1 MRTLAGNGEA
11 GFADGQ
17 FVRPGRQPTDVVVDK
32 EGTIVVADHKNER
45 LRKIVGRQVTTL
57 AGRQAGGGRRDADG
71 VFVVEGERFQ
81 MHRSVLAAR
90 SEYFRA
96 RFKSGM
102 QDGGSKE
109 VCYED
114 VSASAFR
121 VLLRFLYAGELPAWE
136 GGGGGSSRGR
146 CSSPK

>member
-57 AGRQAGGGRRDADG
+57 ADGPEAGTADGAGRARAPARGRVRPGAHAAGG
-71 VFVVEGERFQ
+71 
-81 MHRSVLAAR
+81 
-90 SEYFRA
+90 
-96 RFKSGM
+96 
-102 QDGGSKE
+102 
-109 VCYED
+109 
-114 VSASAFR
+114 
-121 VLLRFLYAGELPAWE
+121 
-136 GGGGGSSRGR
+136 
-146 CSSPK
+146 